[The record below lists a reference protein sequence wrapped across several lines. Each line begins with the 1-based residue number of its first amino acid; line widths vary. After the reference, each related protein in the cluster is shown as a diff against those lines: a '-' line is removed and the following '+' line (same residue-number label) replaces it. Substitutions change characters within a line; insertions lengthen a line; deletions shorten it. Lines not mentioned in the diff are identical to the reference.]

1 MMLSLSTIKVM
12 VVDDDPDIPSVFS
25 MCLDDRY
32 QVTGFA
38 SGKEAISAAK
48 ETCFPIAILDLKM
61 EGLSGIE
68 VMKRLREICTRQ
80 QIIIFTG
87 FASTE
92 SAIESL
98 NLGAFQY
105 LQKPFRIATMRTIVA
120 RAADRY
126 RRETSHA
133 AEGSVEYLQSLGM
146 RTREIDVVQEIMDGK
161 SASEIAQKFF
171 ISRRTV
177 ETHVQN
183 IFSRLKVSSKVALIA
198 KLRDP
203 RKDFTSGGS

>member
-1 MMLSLSTIKVM
+1 M
-12 VVDDDPDIPSVFS
+12 VVDDDLDIPEVFS

-32 QVTGFA
+32 EVTGFP
-38 SGKEAISAAK
+38 SGEEAITAAK
-48 ETCFPIAILDLKM
+48 EACYPIAILDLKM
-61 EGLSGIE
+61 KGLSGIE
-68 VMKRLREICTRQ
+68 VMRQLREICPRQ

-105 LQKPFRIATMRTIVA
+105 LQKPFRIATMQAIVA

-126 RRETSHA
+126 RRETSRA
-133 AEGSVEYLQSLGM
+133 AECSVEYLQSLGM
-146 RTREIDVVQEIMDGK
+146 RTREIDVVREIIDGK
-161 SASEIAQKFF
+161 STSEIARKFF